1 MILHKQWM
9 RWLVRELRARGIEKA
24 VLVLD
29 SFKAHLEK
37 ASLKLAKEEG
47 LLMVIIPGGLTGVLQ
62 PLDLRINAV
71 FKFVLR
77 RFYLLW
83 LEKGGGPLDERNLVK
98 MMGWQDL
105 LTIIQLAW
113 DEIPADLIQSSFR
126 AAGLGLR
133 LDGTEDDY
141 VWSTASE
148 YEKVLKTQRE
158 KTLDHEAKAAALGSA
173 SSAQKASKDQT
184 KEQIEALSK
193 RERRKARQQLEV
205 AGLEDGEVV
214 AAQEEEDVP
223 DPEDDDALADAVND
237 RNGFQA

>member
-1 MILHKQWM
+1 MKS
-9 RWLVRELRARGIEKA
+9 LRVSSSPLSGR
-24 VLVLD
+24 L
-29 SFKAHLEK
+29 
-37 ASLKLAKEEG
+37 ASASG
-47 LLMVIIPGGLTGVLQ
+47 
-62 PLDLRINAV
+62 
-71 FKFVLR
+71 
-77 RFYLLW
+77 
-83 LEKGGGPLDERNLVK
+83 
-98 MMGWQDL
+98 
-105 LTIIQLAW
+105 
-113 DEIPADLIQSSFR
+113 
-126 AAGLGLR
+126 

-141 VWSTASE
+141 VGSTASE
-148 YEKVLKTQRE
+148 CEKVLKTQRE

-223 DPEDDDALADAVND
+223 DPENDDALAESVNA